1 MYFILAYL
9 LSLFC
14 AACQDQ
20 EGLLKANM
28 EFEGRYPQCKKSKSL
43 NDTFKPQATDI
54 LFDLERKRLRR
65 SFSQGTIFDKLGIM
79 NGKTVASLATND
91 ISVSCHDLINEKP
104 GAMEPMKI
112 NERPTKTSP
121 PLKARATMPFSR
133 LLMSSGNDQVKSK
146 RSYSVNTYPASG
158 PYAAVQNYYTSVS

>member
-1 MYFILAYL
+1 MYFNLAYF

-14 AACQDQ
+14 AAFPDK
-20 EGLLKANM
+20 EGLLKDGM
-28 EFEGRYPQCKKSKSL
+28 EFDGRHPQCKKSKSL

-65 SFSQGTIFDKLGIM
+65 SFSQGTIFDKFGIM

-91 ISVSCHDLINEKP
+91 ISVSCRDLINEKP

-112 NERPTKTSP
+112 NERPTNTSP

-146 RSYSVNTYPASG
+146 RSCSVNTYPASG
-158 PYAAVQNYYTSVS
+158 TYEAAQKYYTSLS